1 LAALKTKESMSS
13 FDLATVVRELKDV
26 IIGCRINNIY
36 QTSPLTFLV
45 AVHPKNTL
53 LIEIGRRLHLTRY
66 VTEKP
71 KTPSHFCMLLR
82 KYLRRGVI
90 EEVEQPG
97 FERVIILSVASKGAS
112 YKLVFELFGK
122 GNLILL
128 DNGDMILYASS
139 YRKMRDRDLVR
150 GEAFMLPPPRGQ
162 DPARVSRQD
171 LEALKAI
178 TGDVV
183 RALLRCLAIGG
194 VYAEEILNRAHV
206 EKKTLANSLGSDELD
221 RIYSETKNLVS
232 ALSTP
237 KPHVVV
243 HVDGRFLDVL
253 PFPLTLYRDHS
264 FKEYSTFNEA
274 ADDYFTS
281 LGFEEKKGDVQGQ
294 MLQKTDVQRR
304 ILDQQRKSLTDFE
317 RTSAEK
323 QRVGNVIYSHVRELE
338 LLSRF
343 ALEASK
349 TRKSDTERFSEV
361 KKREFETL
369 STDLLKSIDF
379 EKGRY
384 TVELEDLPVDL
395 SFRKSVYENASTY
408 YGEAKKAQEKIDGVK
423 EAMAQT
429 EKKMKALEQLE
440 VQTERDL
447 EEPKQQRKRRWFE
460 KFRWTHSHE
469 GFLIIG
475 GRDASSNELLIKK
488 HTNPDDVVFHADIP
502 GAPFVV
508 IKTEGKTPSKQ
519 TLDEAAQCAVSYSSA
534 WKGGY
539 ASMDA
544 YWVTPKQVSKTAPAG
559 EYLTRGAFMVYG
571 RKNYLRNVP
580 LRLSIGVLQVN
591 DQWMIVGGPPSA
603 ITSQTKYS
611 VTLAPG
617 RMRSSR
623 LAKELRLILANK
635 VPLTLRPTL
644 LKLPLEE
651 LQRFIPAGGG
661 VIDIR

>member
-1 LAALKTKESMSS
+1 MSS
-13 FDLATVVRELKDV
+13 FDLATVVRELKDI
-26 IIGCRINNIY
+26 IIGCRIDNIY

-82 KYLRRGVI
+82 KHLRRGII
-90 EEVEQPG
+90 EEMEMPG

-128 DNGDMILYASS
+128 DSKDTILYASS
-139 YRKMRDRDLVR
+139 YRKMRDRNLVR

-178 TGDVV
+178 KGDIV
-183 RALLRCLAIGG
+183 RALPRCLAIGG
-194 VYAEEILNRAHV
+194 VYAEEILNRAQV
-206 EKKTLANSLGSDELD
+206 EKKTLANSLESDELD

-232 ALSTP
+232 AMTTP
-237 KPHVVV
+237 EPQIVV

-264 FKEYSTFNEA
+264 FKEYPTFNEA
-274 ADDYFTS
+274 ADEYFTKS
-281 LGFEEKKGDVQGQ
+281 SFETKKGDVQGQ
-294 MLQKTDVQRR
+294 MLQKIDVQRR
-304 ILDQQRKSLTDFE
+304 ILDQQQKSFTDFE

-323 QRVGNVIYSHVRELE
+323 HHVGNVIYSHVRELE
-338 LLSRF
+338 LLSQF
-343 ALEASK
+343 VLEASK
-349 TRKSDTERFSEV
+349 TRKSDNEQFSDV
-361 KKREFETL
+361 KKKEFETL
-369 STDLLKSIDF
+369 STNLLKSIDF

-384 TVELEDLPVDL
+384 TVELEGLPFDL

-408 YGEAKKAQEKIDGVK
+408 YGEAKKAQEKIEGVK

-429 EKKMKALEQLE
+429 EKKMKVLEQLE
-440 VQTERDL
+440 VQTESDL
-447 EEPKQQRKRRWFE
+447 EQPKRERKRRWFE
-460 KFRWTHSHE
+460 KFRWSHSHE
-469 GFLIIG
+469 DFLIIG

-488 HTNPDDVVFHADIP
+488 YTNPDDIVLHADIP

-539 ASMDA
+539 TSLDA
-544 YWVTPKQVSKTAPAG
+544 YWVTPEQVSKTPPAG
-559 EYLTRGAFMVYG
+559 EYLTRGAFMIYG

-580 LRLSIGVLQVN
+580 LQLSIGVFQVN
-591 DQWMIVGGPPSA
+591 DHWMIVGGPPSA
-603 ITSQTKYS
+603 IASQTKYS
-611 VTLAPG
+611 VTLTPG
-617 RMRSSR
+617 RMRSGKI
-623 LAKELRLILANK
+623 AKELRRILANK
-635 VPLTLRPTL
+635 APLTFRKTL

-651 LQRFIPAGGG
+651 IQRFIPAGSGT
-661 VIDIR
+661 INSR

>member
-1 LAALKTKESMSS
+1 MSS
-13 FDLATVVRELKDV
+13 FDLATVVRELKDI

-45 AVHPKNTL
+45 AVHPTNTL
-53 LIEIGRRLHLTRY
+53 IIEIGRRLHLTRY

-71 KTPSHFCMLLR
+71 KTPSQFCMLLR
-82 KYLRRGVI
+82 KHLRRGVI

-97 FERVIILSVASKGAS
+97 FERVIILSVASKSTS

-128 DNGDMILYASS
+128 DNNDMILYASS

-150 GEAFMLPPPRGQ
+150 GEAFMMPPPRGQ
-162 DPARVSRQD
+162 DPARISRQD
-171 LEALKAI
+171 LEALKVI
-178 TGDVV
+178 KGDVV
-183 RALLRCLAIGG
+183 RALPRCLAIGG
-194 VYAEEILNRAHV
+194 VFAEEILNRAHV
-206 EKKTLANSLGSDELD
+206 EKKTLANSLESDELD

-264 FKEYSTFNEA
+264 LKEYSTFNEA

-304 ILDQQRKSLTDFE
+304 ILDQQRKSLTDFQQ
-317 RTSAEK
+317 TSAEK

-343 ALEASK
+343 ALESSK
-349 TRKSDTERFSEV
+349 TRKDDTERFSEV

-379 EKGRY
+379 ESGRY
-384 TVELEDLPVDL
+384 TVELEDLPFDL

-429 EKKMKALEQLE
+429 EKKMKALQQLE

-447 EEPKQQRKRRWFE
+447 EEPKHQRKQRWFE
-460 KFRWTHSHE
+460 KFRWTHSYE

-603 ITSQTKYS
+603 IASQTKYS
-611 VTLAPG
+611 VTLSPG
-617 RMRSSR
+617 RMRSGR

-635 VPLTLRPTL
+635 VPHTLRPTL
-644 LKLPLEE
+644 LKLPLKE

-661 VIDIR
+661 VIDSR

>member
-1 LAALKTKESMSS
+1 MSS
-13 FDLATVVRELKDV
+13 FDLATVVRELKDN
-26 IIGCRINNIY
+26 IIDCRIENIY

-45 AVHPKNTL
+45 AIRPKNTL

-71 KTPSHFCMLLR
+71 KTPSQFCMLLR
-82 KYLRRGVI
+82 KHLRRGII
-90 EEVEQPG
+90 EEVEMPG
-97 FERVIILSVASKGAS
+97 FERVIILLVVSKGAS

-122 GNLILL
+122 GNLMLL
-128 DNGDMILYASS
+128 DSKETILYASS
-139 YRKMRDRDLVR
+139 YRKMRDRSLVR

-162 DPARVSRQD
+162 DPAQISRQD

-178 TGDVV
+178 KGDIV
-183 RALLRCLAIGG
+183 RALPRYLAIGG
-194 VYAEEILNRAHV
+194 IYAEEILNRAQV
-206 EKKTLANSLGSDELD
+206 EKKTLANSLESDELD

-232 ALSTP
+232 AMSSP
-237 KPHVVV
+237 KPHIVV

-264 FKEYSTFNEA
+264 FKEYQTFNEA
-274 ADDYFTS
+274 ADEYFTKS
-281 LGFEEKKGDVQGQ
+281 SFETKKGDVQGQ
-294 MLQKTDVQRR
+294 MLQRIGVQIR

-317 RTSAEK
+317 KTSAEK
-323 QRVGNVIYSHVRELE
+323 QIVGNVIYSHVRELE

-349 TRKSDTERFSEV
+349 TRKSDNERFSDV

-379 EKGRY
+379 EKGHY
-384 TVELEDLPVDL
+384 SVELEGLLFDL

-408 YGEAKKAQEKIDGVK
+408 YGDAKKAQEKIEGVK

-440 VQTERDL
+440 VKTESDL
-447 EEPKQQRKRRWFE
+447 ELPKRERKRRWFE
-460 KFRWTHSHE
+460 KFRWAHSHE

-488 HTNPDDVVFHADIP
+488 YTNQDDVVLHADIP

-508 IKTEGKTPSKQ
+508 IKTEGKTSSKQ

-539 ASMDA
+539 TSLDA
-544 YWVTPKQVSKTAPAG
+544 YWVTPEQVSKTAPAG
-559 EYLTRGAFMVYG
+559 EFLTRGAFMIYG

-580 LRLSIGVLQVN
+580 LQISIGVYQVD
-591 DQWMIVGGPPSA
+591 DQWMVVGGPPSA
-603 ITSQTKYS
+603 IASQTKYH

-617 RMRSSR
+617 RMRSGR
-623 LAKELRLILANK
+623 LAKELRRILANK
-635 VPLTLRPTL
+635 VPLTFRKTL
-644 LKLPLEE
+644 LKISLEE
-651 LQRFIPAGGG
+651 IQRFIPAGGG
-661 VIDIR
+661 TIDSR

>member
-1 LAALKTKESMSS
+1 MSS

-26 IIGCRINNIY
+26 FIGCRIDNIY

-82 KYLRRGVI
+82 KHLRRGII
-90 EEVEQPG
+90 EEVEMPG
-97 FERVIILSVASKGAS
+97 FERIIILSVASKGTS

-128 DNGDMILYASS
+128 DSKDMILYASS

-162 DPARVSRQD
+162 DPASISRQD
-171 LEALKAI
+171 LEALKA
-178 TGDVV
+178 TKGDVV
-183 RALLRCLAIGG
+183 RALPRCLAIGG
-194 VYAEEILNRAHV
+194 VYAEEILNRAHI
-206 EKKTLANSLGSDELD
+206 EKKTLANSLESDELD

-253 PFPLTLYRDHS
+253 PFPLTIYRDHS
-264 FKEYSTFNEA
+264 FKEYPTFNEA
-274 ADDYFTS
+274 ADEYFTTS
-281 LGFEEKKGDVQGQ
+281 SFEEKKGDVQGQ
-294 MLQKTDVQRR
+294 MLQKIDVQRR

-317 RTSAEK
+317 RASAEK
-323 QRVGNVIYSHVRELE
+323 HHVGNVIYSHVRELE

-349 TRKSDTERFSEV
+349 TRKGDNERFSDV
-361 KKREFETL
+361 KKKEFETL
-369 STDLLKSIDF
+369 STNLLKSIDF

-384 TVELEDLPVDL
+384 TVELEGLPFDL
-395 SFRKSVYENASTY
+395 SFRKSVYENASSY
-408 YGEAKKAQEKIDGVK
+408 YGEAKKAQEKIEGVK

-429 EKKMKALEQLE
+429 EKKMKVLEQLE

-447 EEPKQQRKRRWFE
+447 EQPKQQRKRRWFE

-539 ASMDA
+539 ASLDA
-544 YWVTPKQVSKTAPAG
+544 YWVTPEHVSKTAPAG
-559 EYLTRGAFMVYG
+559 EYLTRGAFMIYG
-571 RKNYLRNVP
+571 HKNYLRNVP
-580 LRLSIGVLQVN
+580 LQISIGVLQVN

-603 ITSQTKYS
+603 IAPQTKYS
-611 VTLAPG
+611 VTLTPG
-617 RMRSSR
+617 RMRSGR
-623 LAKELRLILANK
+623 LAKELRRILANK
-635 VPLTLRPTL
+635 VPRMFRPTL

-651 LQRFIPAGGG
+651 IQRFIPAGGG